1 MPGDVLTELQ
11 ILADKMERIILDLY
25 FIIDY
30 LEDHEFYSGTVALM
44 ERREELENLFRGILC
59 KYFFHRRELIR
70 KEAKEQK

>member
-11 ILADKMERIILDLY
+11 ILADRMERIILDLY

-30 LEDHEFYSGTVALM
+30 LEDHGFSDRTEALM
-44 ERREELENLFRGILC
+44 ERREELENIFRGTLAE
-59 KYFFHRRELIR
+59 YFFHRRELIR